1 MISLPKAKTP
11 SFVLPGSAVGGTPKA
26 PSINRS
32 HELSLLPPPATVGR
46 NGQTTSE
53 ADDLREKLRQAE
65 AHAQRHYD
73 EMKEY
78 QSWVQQVKEGQGTLK
93 GTNDE
98 VLDPVPDN
106 PPGLWDQRNGQD
118 GSIGSNDQGQDVKD
132 CIARISRKKHEKI
145 SIKPWSKC
153 QDLDVWRSNVVQAV
167 CVASGDPY
175 SNFEAIA
182 CEVTHDDF
190 HAWANFQL

>member
-1 MISLPKAKTP
+1 
-11 SFVLPGSAVGGTPKA
+11 
-26 PSINRS
+26 
-32 HELSLLPPPATVGR
+32 
-46 NGQTTSE
+46 
-53 ADDLREKLRQAE
+53 
-65 AHAQRHYD
+65 
-73 EMKEY
+73 MKEY
-78 QSWVQQVKEGQGTLK
+78 QSWVQQVKEGQETLK
-93 GTNDE
+93 GTNNE

-132 CIARISRKKHEKI
+132 CITRISRKEHEKI
-145 SIKPWSKC
+145 SIKPWPKC

-167 CVASGDPY
+167 CVASGDPD

-190 HAWANFQL
+190 HAWANFQLGAEVGGLSYVSPRFSLVSAVSKTGPEPV